1 MANEKNLV
9 SLADRTTKEK
19 REIAIKGGI
28 ASGEVR
34 REKATMK
41 KTLELML
48 EEIGDQDSG
57 LTYRQ
62 LATLGLIKG
71 AILGNSSN
79 YKTILE
85 TTGEIEG
92 SNTETPSVQI
102 NIVDNNSLEKVLYD
116 KQDTITNEEK
126 DNSIQ

>member
-1 MANEKNLV
+1 MANEQNLKPFND
-9 SLADRTTKEK
+9 LTEKEQ
-19 REIAIKGGI
+19 REIARKGGI
-28 ASGEVR
+28 ASGIAR
-34 REKATMK
+34 KEKATMK

-48 EEIGDQDSG
+48 EEIGDKDSG

-102 NIVDNNSLEKVLYD
+102 NIVDNNGLEKVLYD

>member
-102 NIVDNNSLEKVLYD
+102 NIVQKSL
-116 KQDTITNEEK
+116 
-126 DNSIQ
+126 